1 MEEAKL
7 MQKFL
12 GTLGQIKVFHWATM
26 SYAKHKALDELHESL
41 SGLVD
46 RFMEVYIGKHKSQPL
61 KSFKI
66 SMDAQSDSSNLIKY
80 LESERESLRVMHSQ
94 LKKETELQNILD
106 EMMATFSQAIYL
118 CNLS

>member
-12 GTLGQIKVFHWATM
+12 GMLGQIKVFHWATM
-26 SYAKHKALDELHESL
+26 SYAKHKALNKLHESL
-41 SGLVD
+41 SDLVD

-66 SMDAQSDSSNLIKY
+66 SMDAQSDSSNLMKY
-80 LESERESLRVMHSQ
+80 LESERESLRMMHSQ

-106 EMMATFSQAIYL
+106 EMMGAFSQAIYL

>member
-26 SYAKHKALDELHESL
+26 SYAKHKALDELHESF

-46 RFMEVYIGKHKSQPL
+46 RFMEVYIGKHKSQPI

-66 SMDAQSDSSNLIKY
+66 SMDAQSDTSSLMKY